1 MDKAPKALERPQKMT
16 EHTIAAPLAQALS
29 ARGYD
34 SLTPVQEAVIN
45 PELEGQDLLVS
56 AQTGSGKTVA
66 FGLALA
72 STMLVGADRLEQA
85 GAPMALCIAPTR
97 ELAQQVTKELEW
109 LYKDAGGKVLT
120 CVGGM
125 DPREER
131 RQLDRGA
138 HIVVGTPGRLSDHI
152 RRGSLDL
159 SELRAVVL
167 DEADEMLDMGFRE
180 ELEHILGAAPEDRRT
195 LMFSATV
202 SKPIARLAQNFQ
214 RNAVRLNTVSKE
226 DQHADIDYQALT
238 VGPNDIENAIINV
251 LRFHE
256 AQNALVF
263 VSRRDAV
270 NKLTSRLNNRG
281 FAVVAL
287 SGEYTQK
294 ERTNALQA
302 MRDGRASVCVAT
314 DVAARGI
321 DLPGLDLVIHAELPR
336 NKEGLLHR
344 SGRTGR
350 AGRKGVCALIVP
362 HRAKRRVERLLQ
374 DASVAATWANPP
386 SVADVEAQDDAR
398 LLAHEALNEPIR
410 DGEKDLATALLA
422 KFGPE
427 QMAAAFIRLQRE
439 GRSAP
444 EDLQAVPEDNGRRD
458 RGDRSDRG
466 PREDRFGRDDKPR
479 GRKQEA
485 DFDNG
490 QWVSLSVGR
499 VTNADPKWILPMLCK
514 AGGIDRKA
522 IGNIRIGPKL
532 THVEL
537 KPEAASKIMENAG
550 ADGQID
556 KSLIVKRADG
566 PPKDDGGGYDR
577 GPRKSFGDRDRGP
590 RKSFG
595 GSGGGKP
602 AFKGSKPR
610 FAKDGEKPR
619 FNKDG
624 DKPRFNKPDGE
635 RPKKARWSDDDPRKA
650 QNKVNTKDKGKGKW
664 APDAGGKKPRKPR
677 NDSAP
682 VGKSSAR
689 IVKKKR
695 SD

>member
-1 MDKAPKALERPQKMT
+1 MT
-16 EHTIAAPLAQALS
+16 ESNTIPAPLELALS
-29 ARGYD
+29 ARGYNT
-34 SLTPVQEAVIN
+34 LTAVQEAVLD
-45 PELEGQDLLVS
+45 PSLEGEDLLVS

-72 STMLVGADRLEQA
+72 STLLEEDRLPNA
-85 GAPMALCIAPTR
+85 GAPLALVIAPTR
-97 ELAQQVTKELEW
+97 ELAQQVSKELQW
-109 LYKDAGGKVLT
+109 LYQSAGGKVLT

-138 HIVVGTPGRLSDHI
+138 HIVVGTPGRLSDHVN
-152 RRGSLDL
+152 RGNLDL
-159 SELRAVVL
+159 NDLRAVVL

-180 ELEHILGAAPEDRRT
+180 ELEHILGEAPVDRRT

-202 SKPIARLAQNFQ
+202 SKPIARLAENFQ
-214 RNAVRLNTVSKE
+214 NNAIRVNTVSKE

-238 VGPNDIENAIINV
+238 VVPNDVENAIINV

-374 DASVAATWANPP
+374 DASVSATWGNPP
-386 SVADVEAQDDAR
+386 TTADVEAQDDVR
-398 LLAHEALNEPIR
+398 LLAHEALNDPIR
-410 DGEKDLATALLA
+410 DGEKPLATMLIE
-422 KFGPE
+422 KFGAE
-427 QMAAAFIRLQRE
+427 QLAAAFIRLQRE

-444 EDLQAVPEDNGRRD
+444 EDIQDVPADTGGGRD
-458 RGDRSDRG
+458 RGDRG

-479 GRKQEA
+479 GRKQEP
-485 DFDNG
+485 DFENG

-499 VTNADPKWILPMLCK
+499 TNNADPKWILPMLCK

-522 IGNIRIGPKL
+522 IGNIRIGPKF

-537 KPEAASKIMENAG
+537 KPEAASKIMDAAG

-556 KSLIVKRADG
+556 KSLIVQRADG
-566 PPKDDGGGYDR
+566 PPADGGGDYGDR
-577 GPRKSFGDRDRGP
+577 GPRKNFKPRGE
-590 RKSFG
+590 
-595 GSGGGKP
+595 GGKP
-602 AFKGSKPR
+602 PFKG
-610 FAKDGEKPR
+610 AKPR

-624 DKPRFNKPDGE
+624 DRDRPRFTKDGEKPRFAKSKEGA
-635 RPKKARWSDDDPRKA
+635 PKKARWSDDDPRKA
-650 QNKVNTKDKGKGKW
+650 ANKTSTKDKGKGKW
-664 APDAGGKKPRKPR
+664 APDAKGNKKPRKPR
-677 NDSAP
+677 VDGAGG
-682 VGKSSAR
+682 GKPAAR

-695 SD
+695 AD

>member
-1 MDKAPKALERPQKMT
+1 MT
-16 EHTIAAPLAQALS
+16 ESNTIPAPLELALS
-29 ARGYD
+29 ARGYNT
-34 SLTPVQEAVIN
+34 LTAVQEAVLD
-45 PELEGQDLLVS
+45 PSLEGEDLLVS

-72 STMLVGADRLEQA
+72 STLLEEDRLPNA
-85 GAPMALCIAPTR
+85 GAPLALVIAPTR
-97 ELAQQVTKELEW
+97 ELAQQVSKELQW
-109 LYKDAGGKVLT
+109 LYQSAGGKVLT

-138 HIVVGTPGRLSDHI
+138 HIVVGTPGRLSDHVN
-152 RRGSLDL
+152 RGNLDL
-159 SELRAVVL
+159 NDLRAVVL

-180 ELEHILGAAPEDRRT
+180 ELEHILGEAPVDRRT

-202 SKPIARLAQNFQ
+202 SKPIARLAENFQ
-214 RNAVRLNTVSKE
+214 NNAIRVNTVSKE

-238 VGPNDIENAIINV
+238 VVPNDVENAIINV

-374 DASVAATWANPP
+374 DASVSATWGNPP
-386 SVADVEAQDDAR
+386 TAADVEAQDDVR
-398 LLAHEALNEPIR
+398 LLAHEALNDPIR
-410 DGEKDLATALLA
+410 DGEKPLATMLIE
-422 KFGPE
+422 KFGAE
-427 QMAAAFIRLQRE
+427 QLAAAFIRLQRE

-444 EDLQAVPEDNGRRD
+444 EDIQDVPADTGGGRD
-458 RGDRSDRG
+458 RGDRG

-479 GRKQEA
+479 GRKQEP
-485 DFDNG
+485 DFENG

-499 VTNADPKWILPMLCK
+499 TNNADPKWILPMLCK

-522 IGNIRIGPKL
+522 IGNIRIGPKF

-537 KPEAASKIMENAG
+537 KPEAASKIMDAAG

-556 KSLIVKRADG
+556 KSLIVQRADG
-566 PPKDDGGGYDR
+566 PPADGGGDYGDR
-577 GPRKSFGDRDRGP
+577 GPRKNFKPRGE
-590 RKSFG
+590 
-595 GSGGGKP
+595 GGKP
-602 AFKGSKPR
+602 PFKG
-610 FAKDGEKPR
+610 AKPR

-624 DKPRFNKPDGE
+624 DRDRPRFTKDGEKPRFAKSKEGA
-635 RPKKARWSDDDPRKA
+635 PKKARWSDDDPRKA
-650 QNKVNTKDKGKGKW
+650 ANKTSTKDKGKGKW
-664 APDAGGKKPRKPR
+664 APDAKGNKKPRKPR
-677 NDSAP
+677 VDGAGG
-682 VGKSSAR
+682 GKPAAR

-695 SD
+695 AD

>member
-1 MDKAPKALERPQKMT
+1 MT
-16 EHTIAAPLAQALS
+16 DQNNIAAPLAQALS
-29 ARGYD
+29 TRGYD
-34 SLTPVQEAVIN
+34 SLTPVQEAVLD
-45 PELEGQDLLVS
+45 PALEGQDLLVS

-72 STMLVGADRLEQA
+72 STLLSGADRLEQA
-85 GAPMALCIAPTR
+85 GAPLALCIAPTR
-97 ELAQQVTKELEW
+97 ELAQQVTKELQW
-109 LYKDAGGKVLT
+109 LYKEAGGKVLT

-152 RRGSLDL
+152 RRGNLDL
-159 SELRAVVL
+159 DLIRAVVL

-180 ELEHILGAAPEDRRT
+180 ELEHILGEAPIDRRT

-202 SKPIARLAQNFQ
+202 SKPIARMAENFQ
-214 RNAVRLNTVSKE
+214 NDAVRVNTVSKQ

-238 VGPNDIENAIINV
+238 VVPNDTENAIINV

-256 AQNALVF
+256 AQNAIVF

-287 SGEYTQK
+287 SGEYSQK

-302 MRDGRASVCVAT
+302 MRDGRANVCVAT

-362 HRAKRRVERLLQ
+362 FRAKRRVERLLQ
-374 DASVAATWANPP
+374 DAKVTATWGNPP
-386 SVADVEAQDDAR
+386 TVAEVEAQDDAR
-398 LLAHEALNEPIR
+398 LMAHEALNDPIR

-444 EDLQAVPEDNGRRD
+444 EDIQIAPEDTGRRD
-458 RGDRSDRG
+458 RGDRGDRG
-466 PREDRFGRDDKPR
+466 PREDRFPR
-479 GRKQEA
+479 EERSRSRKQEP

-490 QWVSLSVGR
+490 QWVTLSVGR
-499 VTNADPKWILPMLCK
+499 TNSADPKWILPMLCK

-522 IGNIRIGPKL
+522 IGNIRIGPKV

-537 KPEAASKIMENAG
+537 KPEAASKIMDNAG

-566 PPKDDGGGYDR
+566 PPADDGGGFDR

-595 GSGGGKP
+595 GKGGGKP
-602 AFKGSKPR
+602 PFKGAKPK
-610 FAKDGEKPR
+610 FTKDGEKPR
-619 FNKDG
+619 FNKAD
-624 DKPRFNKPDGE
+624 DD
-635 RPKKARWSDDDPRKA
+635 RPKKARWSDDDPRKSK
-650 QNKVNTKDKGKGKW
+650 NKTNPKDKGKGKW
-664 APDAGGKKPRKPR
+664 APDATGKKPRKAR
-677 NDSAP
+677 SAP
-682 VGKSSAR
+682 ATGGNSTAR
-689 IVKKKR
+689 IVKKKK
-695 SD
+695 S